1 MSAQIQHPTQE
12 FICQECQKTYKYK
25 SGLDKHNATKHQVT
39 NLNHPSTATA
49 SPSTTIT
56 NPTTTT
62 QSATAIIGQQQP
74 QQQLSPFLKWV
85 GGKTQIIDE
94 LFTRFPRKINNY
106 YEPFLGGGSVLLA
119 LLQAKAAGKIRVDGN
134 IYASDLNPALL
145 ACYKNIKHEP
155 DRVILEASQLIT
167 AYKACPVM
175 NATPKNTS
183 PQTLAEA
190 GQAQENYYYWVRKL
204 YNALTLAEKQTPRG
218 SAMFIFLNKTCFRG
232 LYREGPHGFNVPFGN
247 YSNPQILDPTQIRQ
261 ISAAIQHVEFT
272 VCGFEIV
279 LGRANFAAD
288 DFVYVDPPY
297 APKNAT
303 SFVGYTADGFSL
315 QQHGE
320 LFKLCREL
328 SNPSNARTNGAVKM
342 MMSNAEVPLVKDT
355 FPAAGGFTTTIIL
368 CKRHINSKNP
378 GETTNEVII
387 QNY

>member
-49 SPSTTIT
+49 RTSTTIT

-62 QSATAIIGQQQP
+62 QSTTAIIGQQQP

-247 YSNPQILDPTQIRQ
+247 YSNPQILDPAQIRQ
-261 ISAAIQHVEFT
+261 ISAAIQPVELT
-272 VCGFEIV
+272 VCGFETV
-279 LGRANFAAD
+279 LTKTFASD

-342 MMSNAEVPLVKDT
+342 MMSNAEVPLVKDA

>member
-1 MSAQIQHPTQE
+1 MSAPE
-12 FICQECQKTYKYK
+12 FTCQECHKTYKYK
-25 SGLDKHNATKHQVT
+25 SGIDKHNATKHQTQQT
-39 NLNHPSTATA
+39 NSISPSIATA
-49 SPSTTIT
+49 SPSPQTNQQSTTPTAT
-56 NPTTTT
+56 N
-62 QSATAIIGQQQP
+62 GQQQP
-74 QQQLSPFLKWV
+74 QLSPFLKWV
-85 GGKTQIIDE
+85 GGKTQIIDKI
-94 LFTRFPRKINNY
+94 LDRFPRKINNY

-119 LLQAKAAGKIRVDGN
+119 LLHAKATGKIQIDGN

-247 YSNPQILDPTQIRQ
+247 YSNPQILDPAQIRQ
-261 ISAAIQHVEFT
+261 ISAAIQPVELT
-272 VCGFEIV
+272 VCGFETV
-279 LGRANFAAD
+279 LTKTFASD

-342 MMSNAEVPLVKDT
+342 MMSNAEVPLVKDA